1 MTSLLL
7 AALSGV
13 LLGASFPPSPL
24 GILSFVAYVP
34 LLMLIATRL
43 NDASRLKII
52 GLFYVTFLIYHGT
65 TNWWISSW
73 QEHTDPYLFAS
84 GIVLTLAH
92 PFFLML
98 PFLALASVVRRLSS
112 FSPFRLFAIAPFAI
126 SGFEWLHGQTD
137 ASYPWLTTGYTLVH
151 TPFAQVAEFVGVY
164 GLSFLIAC
172 VNSAIAYWL
181 LHRSTQKK
189 PWLIPAL
196 TSTALVAWFT
206 LGLYLSTLH
215 ARTSTEEDSSYL
227 ADQHSSTLALV
238 QPNEDPWDKWADTR
252 AQVRVHQALV
262 DSLRRSGVQPDI
274 VIWSETAIP
283 FMIREPEYAEDAERL
298 RTWVDTSGFALLTGF
313 ADRFVYPNNEAPPS
327 ARTSR
332 FDPNIRFDVFNAAMV
347 VGRDRAGDVI
357 HHKSM
362 LTPFAERLPFA
373 DQLTFAMSWIQW
385 GVGISAWGKGQTRN
399 PLPVGKRAKIGTI
412 ICIESIYP
420 AVAADMVRN
429 GADLLCVITNDAWYN
444 GTWGPVQHF
453 DIARMRA
460 IEQRRTVV
468 RCAMSGVTGVILPDG
483 SSVGTDPS
491 GGILAPMTQGVA
503 VAEVATS
510 TDRTVYSHVGDII
523 PPVGLAAT
531 LLLLI
536 TARIPAV
543 VRKMRVRT
551 EF

>member
-1 MTSLLL
+1 ML
-7 AALSGV
+7 AALSGI

-34 LLMLIATRL
+34 LLILIATQTSSMR
-43 NDASRLKII
+43 RIKII
-52 GLFYVTFLIYHGT
+52 GLFYVTFVLYHGI

-98 PFLALASVVRRLSS
+98 PFLALTSFVRRLPSL
-112 FSPFRLFAIAPFAI
+112 SPFHPFILAPLTI

-137 ASYPWLTTGYTLVH
+137 ASYPWLTSGYMLVH
-151 TPFAQVAEFVGVY
+151 TPFAQLAEFIGVY
-164 GLSFLIAC
+164 GLTFLIAS

-181 LHRSTQKK
+181 LNRSSQTK
-189 PWLIPAL
+189 PWFIPSLTLAALIAWYLFGQALTDQPTNRLL
-196 TSTALVAWFT
+196 TSTVA
-206 LGLYLSTLH
+206 H
-215 ARTSTEEDSSYL
+215 
-227 ADQHSSTLALV
+227 QHTSTLALV

-274 VIWSETAIP
+274 VVWSETAIP
-283 FMIREPEYAEDAERL
+283 FMIREPEYSAEAEHL
-298 RTWVDTSGFALLTGF
+298 RTWVDTSKFALLTGF
-313 ADRFVYPNNEAPPS
+313 ADRYVYPADATPPS

-332 FDPNIRFDVFNAAMV
+332 FDPTIRFDVFNAAMV
-347 VGRDRAGDVI
+347 VGRDRDHDVV

-373 DQLTFAMSWIQW
+373 DQFTFAMSWIQW

-399 PLPVGKRAKIGTI
+399 PLPVGERAKVGTI

-420 AVAADMVRN
+420 EVAADMVRN
-429 GADLLCVITNDAWYN
+429 GADLLCIITNDAWYN

-460 IEQRRTVV
+460 IEQRRTIV

-483 SSVGTDPS
+483 SSLGTDPS
-491 GGILAPMTQGVA
+491 GGMLAPMTQGVA
-503 VAEVATS
+503 VAKVTTS
-510 TDRTVYSHVGDII
+510 SVRTVYSQVGDVI
-523 PPVGLAAT
+523 PPVGLALT

-536 TARIPAV
+536 SARIPAV
-543 VRKMRVRT
+543 LRKLRVRSDL
-551 EF
+551 